1 MALYAIYY
9 GTVRA
14 IMEPL
19 RDEKFNMGSNGNISV
34 ILSICFIIV
43 GVAGLIA
50 TRIINKNRNFEN
62 LYVNYNYVESNQEKE
77 DEKHKIELIEAK
89 KEEIRKKRNQKE

>member
-1 MALYAIYY
+1 M
-9 GTVRA
+9 
-14 IMEPL
+14 
-19 RDEKFNMGSNGNISV
+19 
-34 ILSICFIIV
+34 
-43 GVAGLIA
+43 IA

-62 LYVNYNYVESNQEKE
+62 LYVNYNYVESDQEKE